1 MDRDEDEIYALLR
14 QLDHPPPRVT
24 AEMIAARARRG
35 GGDGRRWAAG
45 ILLAST
51 LAGAAYAAPG
61 SPVRG
66 WITAAV
72 ERVAGRAETRPAPLA
87 APAEQQPVSQP
98 GASGIA
104 VAPGRQLLI
113 LFASPQAAGQ
123 ARVELTDAAEVV
135 VRASSGG
142 ASFTSGIDRLVI
154 DNQGSSGDFEIQI
167 PRAARRVEIRVAGER
182 IFLKSGPRITLGDSM
197 PSPGSYP
204 LPLTRL
210 EP

>member
-14 QLDHPPPRVT
+14 HLDHPPPRVT
-24 AEMIAARARRG
+24 ATMIAARVRRG
-35 GGDGRRWAAG
+35 GFDGRRWAAG

-66 WITAAV
+66 WISAAV
-72 ERVAGRAETRPAPLA
+72 ERVAGRDEPPRAPLA
-87 APAEQQPVSQP
+87 PAEEPPGSQSS
-98 GASGIA
+98 ASGIA
-104 VAPGRQLLI
+104 VAPGRELLI
-113 LFASPQAAGQ
+113 LFTSPQPAGQ
-123 ARVELTDAAEVV
+123 ARVTLTDASEVI

-142 ASFTSGIDRLVI
+142 ASFTSEIDRLVI
-154 DNQGSSGDFEIQI
+154 DNRGSSSDFEIQI
-167 PRAARRVEIRVAGER
+167 PRAAGRVEIRVAGDR
-182 IFLKSGPRITLGDSM
+182 IFLKSGPRITSGASM
-197 PSPGSYP
+197 PSPGSYL